1 MIYYIYKTY
10 RGKNMTEKL
19 TRKEQ
24 REFIVKKLYEMD
36 INKEKLTLDTDYSY
50 VNESVIG
57 VFDNLAKIDEIINN
71 NLTSWKINRLT
82 FIDRAIIRFAVYE
95 LYYTETP
102 YEIVI
107 NEALNITRKYSDE
120 GDNKMVGFTNKVL
133 DNIKKYLKK

>member
-1 MIYYIYKTY
+1 
-10 RGKNMTEKL
+10 MTEKL